1 MVYYVNSIYIY
12 SNLNLVYYP
21 INQQRRTISMHKDL
35 PLNHT
40 FIPAKIPSKKLMII
54 LHGRGD
60 SSQGFMFLP
69 SYLNIDD
76 MNYILFDA
84 PYDYF
89 GGFSWYDL
97 PPNQL
102 QGIAYSSGLLANTL
116 DSLFE
121 EDFNPEESF
130 LFGFS
135 QGSLLTFE
143 FGARYEKVLAGYIA
157 VSGYI
162 YDADDILNEMN
173 QDVKTS
179 NWLCTHGTHDEVL
192 PYATSAAQVQV
203 LNDAGFDIEF
213 KSYEKTHTIA
223 EDELQMLSTW
233 IKSKVS

>member
-102 QGIAYSSGLLANTL
+102 QGIAYSSGLLANIL

-143 FGARYEKVLAGYIA
+143 FGARYEKELAGYIA

-162 YDADDILNEMN
+162 YDVENLIKEMN
-173 QDVKTS
+173 PVLKDA
-179 NWLCTHGTHDEVL
+179 NWLCTHGSSDGVL
-192 PYATSAAQVQV
+192 PYNVSKTQVQR
-203 LNDAGFDIEF
+203 LQEAGVNIDFQTYD
-213 KSYEKTHTIA
+213 KDHTLV
-223 EDELQMLSTW
+223 EEELQM
-233 IKSKVS
+233 IKAWVEARL